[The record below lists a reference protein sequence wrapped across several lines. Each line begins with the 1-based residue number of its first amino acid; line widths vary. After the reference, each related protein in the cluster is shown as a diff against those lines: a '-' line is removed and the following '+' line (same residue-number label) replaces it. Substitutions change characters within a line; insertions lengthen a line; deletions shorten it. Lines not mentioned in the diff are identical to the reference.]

1 MAKTL
6 TEKFESERKECV
18 TSEDFLRLINRWRNI
33 QGENV
38 VGVEYSRKAMQCRKK
53 CKFTLFE
60 AFKLLVDIA
69 ENINMSLNIT

>member
-1 MAKTL
+1 MQLLVEVRKDGSMAKTL

-38 VGVEYSRKAMQCRKK
+38 AGVEYSRKAMQCLTK
-53 CKFTLFE
+53 C
-60 AFKLLVDIA
+60 
-69 ENINMSLNIT
+69 

>member
-38 VGVEYSRKAMQCRKK
+38 VGVEYSRKAMS
-53 CKFTLFE
+53 E
-60 AFKLLVDIA
+60 EMLVYIFWG
-69 ENINMSLNIT
+69 I

>member
-38 VGVEYSRKAMQCRKK
+38 AGVEYSRKQAMS
-53 CKFTLFE
+53 E
-60 AFKLLVDIA
+60 EMLVYIFGG
-69 ENINMSLNIT
+69 I

>member
-38 VGVEYSRKAMQCRKK
+38 VGVEYSRKAMQCLKK
-53 CKFTLFE
+53 CQFTFFE

-69 ENINMSLNIT
+69 ENINMPLNIT